1 MDRMK
6 KILTLLLT
14 VVLLTAVLTGS
25 AWVRAEGAPA
35 GNVYDDGRARPSS
48 CGHLQVVNGKL
59 SDEQGEPVMLRG
71 VSTHDLIIT
80 ESFLNDKLF
89 GELSR
94 DVGVNVVRLAMYTH
108 GVGVMGYC
116 TKGDRARYEADID
129 KGVTL
134 ATAHDMYAIID
145 WHILS
150 DGDPNIYVDQAK
162 DFFARMADKYGD
174 HNNVLYEICNEP
186 NGVDWPTVRTYAEQ
200 IIPIIR
206 ERAPQAVIIVGDPQW
221 SSDLK
226 SVLADPLDV
235 ENVLYTL
242 HFYAASHGEDSR
254 KAVEEASQQG
264 LPIFVTEY
272 GVTAATGGFPRDLDS
287 ADLWIEL
294 LEREGISYCMWTF
307 SKAAEPCSAVR
318 STVPKYNG
326 FVAEDYT
333 ATGLWLLKTL
343 AKYNTK

>member
-1 MDRMK
+1 
-6 KILTLLLT
+6 
-14 VVLLTAVLTGS
+14 
-25 AWVRAEGAPA
+25 
-35 GNVYDDGRARPSS
+35 
-48 CGHLQVVNGKL
+48 
-59 SDEQGEPVMLRG
+59 
-71 VSTHDLIIT
+71 
-80 ESFLNDKLF
+80 
-89 GELSR
+89 
-94 DVGVNVVRLAMYTH
+94 
-108 GVGVMGYC
+108 
-116 TKGDRARYEADID
+116 
-129 KGVTL
+129 
-134 ATAHDMYAIID
+134 
-145 WHILS
+145 
-150 DGDPNIYVDQAK
+150 
-162 DFFARMADKYGD
+162 MADKYGD

-186 NGVDWPTVRTYAEQ
+186 NGVDWPTVRAYAEQ
-200 IIPIIR
+200 VIPIIR
-206 ERAPQAVIIVGDPQW
+206 ERAPKAVIIVGNPQW

-326 FVAEDYT
+326 FVEEDYT

>member
-1 MDRMK
+1 MK
-6 KILTLLLT
+6 KILSYMLAAMLLLS
-14 VVLLTAVLTGS
+14 VLVGSVGGSFAEESAV
-25 AWVRAEGAPA
+25 
-35 GNVYDDGRARPSS
+35 DDGRARPSNA
-48 CGHLQVVNGKL
+48 GNLQVVNGKL
-59 SDEQGEPVMLRG
+59 SDEKGEPVMLRG
-71 VSTHDLIIT
+71 ISTHDLIMT
-80 ESFLNDKLF
+80 ESFLNDTLF
-89 GELSR
+89 GQLSR

-108 GVGVMGYC
+108 GVGIMGYC

-150 DGDPNIYVDQAK
+150 DGDPNIYVDQAM
-162 DFFARMADKYGD
+162 DFFARMADKYSD

-186 NGVDWPTVRTYAEQ
+186 NGVDWPTVRAYAEQ

-221 SSDLK
+221 SSDLR

-272 GVTAATGGFPRDLDS
+272 GVTASTGGFPRDLDS

-307 SKAAEPCSAVR
+307 SKVAEACSAIR
-318 STVPKYNG
+318 STVPKYNN
-326 FVAEDYT
+326 FVREDYT
-333 ATGLWLLKTL
+333 ATGLWLLDTL
-343 AKYNTK
+343 AKYNSR